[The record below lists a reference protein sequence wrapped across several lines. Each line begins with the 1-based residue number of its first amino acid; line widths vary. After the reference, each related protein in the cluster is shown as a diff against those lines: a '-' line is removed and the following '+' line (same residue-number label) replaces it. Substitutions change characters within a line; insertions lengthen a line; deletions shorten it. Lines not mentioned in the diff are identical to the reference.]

1 MVKKLNRL
9 NYDVY
14 DKFIVDD
21 HNKFNE
27 YDYNNIYFSPS
38 EIISFRVVYPIIKQ
52 ITAFNEHTVER
63 RQLVNKYNQTKDYYI
78 NVTPKPILL
87 HINLNDVI
95 KIVDALPLMD
105 TIILSNIPIMTVID
119 GVCRD
124 SMILP
129 FLVGK
134 KRFMYKHSHIYLTT
148 YFYEQGTGSTI
159 EDKMTNITTF
169 RNKIINI
176 FKKYTKFPDKI
187 YSTLFKREL
196 FLDADDCLKYGIID
210 HII

>member
-1 MVKKLNRL
+1 MPKKIKRL
-9 NYDVY
+9 SYNMYNDFKEIK
-14 DKFIVDD
+14 D
-21 HNKFNE
+21 NKFNE
-27 YDYNNIYFSPS
+27 YDYNNIYFSPT
-38 EIISFRVVYPIIKQ
+38 EITNFKVVYPIIKE
-52 ITAFNEHTVER
+52 ITSFNNHTVER
-63 RQLVNKYNQTKDYYI
+63 RQLINKHNQTKDYYV

-105 TIILSNIPIMTVID
+105 TILLSNVPIMTIID

-124 SMILP
+124 SLILP

-134 KRFMYKHSHIYLTT
+134 KRYMYKHSHIYLTT
-148 YFYEQGTGSTI
+148 FFYEQSSGSTI

-169 RNKIINI
+169 RNKIISI
-176 FKKYTKFPDKI
+176 FKKYTKFPDSI
-187 YSTLFKREL
+187 YKTLFKREL

-210 HII
+210 YII

>member
-1 MVKKLNRL
+1 MPKKLKRL

-14 DKFIVDD
+14 NKFIIED
-21 HNKFNE
+21 NTKFNE
-27 YDYNNIYFSPS
+27 YNYNNIYFSPT
-38 EIISFRVVYPIIKQ
+38 EIINFKVVYPIIKQ
-52 ITAFNEHTVER
+52 ITALNEHSVER
-63 RQLVNKYNQTKDYYI
+63 RQLVNKYNHTNDYYI

-87 HINLNDVI
+87 HINLNDII

-105 TIILSNIPIMTVID
+105 TILLSNIPIITVID

-134 KRFMYKHSHIYLTT
+134 KRLMYKHSHIYLTT
-148 YFYEQGTGSTI
+148 YFYEQGSGSTI